1 MFSAVKEPLT
11 GLKDVGHHV
20 GGHEVPTQMGT
31 GETIGALLVLRQA
44 TVELSLWYMN
54 NTRKTWRKQAIN
66 F

>member
-44 TVELSLWYMN
+44 TVELSL
-54 NTRKTWRKQAIN
+54 
-66 F
+66 